1 MSQQTVESILTRAM
15 SDAAFA
21 ESLFANP
28 EKALTGFDLTA
39 EEVANLKGMS
49 RAEFFNATPE
59 ERKSMLKAC
68 QVRDPETGTCVDPNH
83 NETML

>member
-21 ESLFANP
+21 DSLFANP

-39 EEVANLKGMS
+39 EEVAKFNSMS
-49 RAEFFNATPE
+49 RADFEQFKNASPE
-59 ERKSMLKAC
+59 ERKSF
-68 QVRDPETGTCVDPNH
+68 GYGNH

>member
-15 SDAAFA
+15 SDAVFA
-21 ESLFANP
+21 DSLFANP

-39 EEVANLKGMS
+39 EEVASLKGMS
-49 RAEFFNATPE
+49 RAEFDKAAKGTPE
-59 ERKSMLKAC
+59 ERKSFG
-68 QVRDPETGTCVDPNH
+68 TGTNH